1 MAAPTVATPTWIGMR
16 KLRQDGASD
25 DYLSVSLGR
34 SAELINGFE
43 PDQQVAVRVLDDET
57 VEIKVINAS
66 TD

>member
-1 MAAPTVATPTWIGMR
+1 MR

-57 VEIKVINAS
+57 VEIKLINVA

>member
-1 MAAPTVATPTWIGMR
+1 MTNATWVGMR
-16 KLRQDGASD
+16 KLRQDGDSD
-25 DYLSVSLGR
+25 SYLSVSLGR

>member
-1 MAAPTVATPTWIGMR
+1 MAAPDVTNATWVGMR
-16 KLRQDGASD
+16 KLRQDGDSD
-25 DYLSVSLGR
+25 SYLSVSLGR

>member
-1 MAAPTVATPTWIGMR
+1 VGRDAKTAPR
-16 KLRQDGASD
+16 RRLRQ
-25 DYLSVSLGR
+25 LSERLAGR

>member
-1 MAAPTVATPTWIGMR
+1 VAAPTVATPTWIGMR

-57 VEIKVINAS
+57 VEIKLINVA